1 MSAKIPTLRQDII
14 ATAARSLHKQGQMTC
29 CPTAL
34 DEWLEYSRAAHSVAR
49 CRGMSV
55 AAMRA
60 DVDAM
65 SWPRLVN
72 AVDRQV
78 ARLWKQSQWM
88 DAMSVE
94 RTS

>member
-1 MSAKIPTLRQDII
+1 
-14 ATAARSLHKQGQMTC
+14 
-29 CPTAL
+29 
-34 DEWLEYSRAAHSVAR
+34 
-49 CRGMSV
+49 MSV

-78 ARLWKQSQWM
+78 ARFWKQSQWM

-94 RTS
+94 RAS